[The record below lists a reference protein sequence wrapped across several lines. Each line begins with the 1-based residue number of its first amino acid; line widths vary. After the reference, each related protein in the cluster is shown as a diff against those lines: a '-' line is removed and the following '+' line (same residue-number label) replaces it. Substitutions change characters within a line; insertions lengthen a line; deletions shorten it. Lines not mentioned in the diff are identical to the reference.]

1 MHHAIVSQLLDTQS
15 VSRILW
21 LCSLLESEKWS
32 HIAVNEM
39 KGTVVGSKVLFANF
53 PSFNGNIQNFAGH

>member
-1 MHHAIVSQLLDTQS
+1 M
-15 VSRILW
+15 
-21 LCSLLESEKWS
+21 K
-32 HIAVNEM
+32 M